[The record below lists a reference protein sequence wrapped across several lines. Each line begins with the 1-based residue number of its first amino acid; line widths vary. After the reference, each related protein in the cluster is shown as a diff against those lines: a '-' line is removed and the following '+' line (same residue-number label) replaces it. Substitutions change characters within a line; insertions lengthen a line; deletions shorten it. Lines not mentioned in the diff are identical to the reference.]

1 MCKAYMEKVRAL
13 REQNHRVFKL
23 KYLSARRAGVEQRA
37 REREGPQTPLR
48 RMSDAGLDGADGAP
62 DPYEMLMAR
71 LLECMTP
78 DFVEQLKNTTKV
90 ALLNCP
96 WRLLMFIEESAMN
109 VKDLVATSFDTTTPA
124 GRVQAKGYEI
134 MLEAEVRAFCRENDA
149 LRPDQK
155 HGKAAFAPAAQGRC
169 AAQGAEGYRGKQPA
183 PRGTESNSPEPSKS
197 KRLKITPK
205 IGHAYQLTAL
215 PAELVASAEQL
226 VRSVSAEEQVLRE
239 VQTRPWVRQAMEWC
253 VSQGV
258 LNQTDNAGVL
268 GKVGC

>member
-1 MCKAYMEKVRAL
+1 MERVRAL
-13 REQNHRVFKL
+13 REKIRRIFIL

-37 REREGPQTPLR
+37 REREGPQGPLR
-48 RMSDAGLDGADGAP
+48 RMSDAELDGANGATAP
-62 DPYEMLMAR
+62 FEMLMGR

-78 DFVEQLKNTTKV
+78 DFVEQLKETTKV
-90 ALLNCP
+90 ALLKCP
-96 WRLLMFIEESAMN
+96 WRLLKFIEESAMN

-134 MLEAEVRAFCRENDA
+134 MLEAEVRAFCLQNDA
-149 LRPDQK
+149 LRPDQRPE
-155 HGKAAFAPAAQGRC
+155 KAAVAPAALGRC
-169 AAQGAEGYRGKQPA
+169 VAQGGERSQGKLPA
-183 PRGTESNSPEPSKS
+183 PTESNSPESGKS

-205 IGHAYQLTAL
+205 IEHAYQLTAL
-215 PAELVASAEQL
+215 PAELVASAERL
-226 VRSVSAEEQVLRE
+226 VRSVSAEDQVLRE